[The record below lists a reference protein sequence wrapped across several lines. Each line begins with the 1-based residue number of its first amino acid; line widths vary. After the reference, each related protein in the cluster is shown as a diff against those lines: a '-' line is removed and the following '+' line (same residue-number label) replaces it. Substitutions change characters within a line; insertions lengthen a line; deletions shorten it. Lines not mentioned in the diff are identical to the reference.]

1 MRILTRY
8 ILKAHLAPFI
18 FSLSVLTG
26 ILMINTV
33 ARRLETLAGKGLSWS
48 VMAEVFVLSFP
59 HILALTL
66 PMAVLV
72 STLYAFSSLAAEN
85 EVTALKASGVNLN
98 RLLLPLVFA
107 ATLFA
112 GGMIW
117 FNDVLLP
124 ETNHALKLLL
134 VDIQRKSPTLQL
146 KEQAIN
152 PISTGGGSRAKYYL
166 QAGKIRSATSE
177 LEDVVIYDLS
187 EAGRVQTVYADSGRM
202 AFNEANT
209 DLFLILHDG
218 WINQIEGDNPER
230 FVRSYFD
237 QYRIQMRG
245 VGNQLTRTDSSDS
258 RSDREMSLAM
268 LHDEAEEARA
278 EIDSLRA
285 EALVLTRG
293 AVERIFTGPS
303 DGAFAGDSPRRR
315 VRFDRTPI
323 RMGADSIE
331 DDLARRTYV
340 DVSSLEGR
348 ARSLE
353 RRASMYLV
361 EYHKKYAIS
370 WAVIVFVLIGAPVAV
385 RFPRGGVG
393 LVIAASIVIFAVYY
407 AGLIGGESLA
417 DETDFS
423 PWIAMWAPNIIFLV
437 LAGLGLA
444 RIGKE
449 GASAR
454 GGGWDDMWHSMKG
467 LLARPFRRFRPDPAV
482 EAPAPAAPT
491 AVGGEEA
498 A

>member
-8 ILKAHLAPFI
+8 ILKAHLAPFL

-48 VMAEVFVLSFP
+48 VMAEVFVLSLP

-72 STLYAFSSLAAEN
+72 STLHAFSSLAAEN
-85 EVTALKASGVNLN
+85 EVTALKASGINLN
-98 RLLLPLVFA
+98 RLLFPLVIA
-107 ATLFA
+107 AALFA
-112 GGMIW
+112 GGMVW

-146 KEQAIN
+146 KEQTIN
-152 PISTGGGSRAKYYL
+152 PISTGGSSRAKYYL
-166 QAGKIRSATSE
+166 QAAEIRSATSE
-177 LEDVVIYDLS
+177 LKDVVIYDLS
-187 EAGRVQTVYADSGRM
+187 DPGRVRTIYADSGEM
-202 AFNEANT
+202 AFNQNQT

-218 WINQIEGDNPER
+218 WINQIDDDNPER
-230 FVRSYFD
+230 FVRSFFE

-245 VGNQLTRTDSSDS
+245 VGNQLTRTDSSAS

-268 LHDEAEEARA
+268 LHHEAEESRSQ
-278 EIDSLRA
+278 IDSLRA
-285 EALVLTRG
+285 EALLNTSG
-293 AVERIFTGPS
+293 SIDRILAGPAQGFS
-303 DGAFAGDSPRRR
+303 GDSPRRR
-315 VRFDRTPI
+315 LSFERSPVRAF
-323 RMGADSIE
+323 GDSIY
-331 DDLARRTYV
+331 DDLTRRAYV
-340 DVSSLEGR
+340 DASSLSGR

-370 WAVIVFVLIGAPVAV
+370 WAVIVFVLIGAPIAV

-393 LVIAASIVIFAVYY
+393 LVIAASIGIFAVYY

-417 DETDFS
+417 DETSFS
-423 PWIAMWAPNIIFLV
+423 PWIAMWAPNIIFLF
-437 LAGLGLA
+437 LALWGLV
-444 RIGKE
+444 RIGRE
-449 GASAR
+449 TASAR
-454 GGGWDDMWHSMKG
+454 GGGWDDMLHSIRT
-467 LLARPFRRFRPDPAV
+467 LLTRPFRR
-482 EAPAPAAPT
+482 APKP
-491 AVGGEEA
+491 GEA